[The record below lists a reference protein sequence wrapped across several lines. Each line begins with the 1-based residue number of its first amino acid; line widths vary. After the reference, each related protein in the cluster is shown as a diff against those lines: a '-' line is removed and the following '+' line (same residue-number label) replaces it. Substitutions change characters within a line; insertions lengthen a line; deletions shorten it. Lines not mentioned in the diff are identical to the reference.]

1 MCPLARSCVR
11 PSIAEDA
18 TNAARRQPPSRAGA
32 VHPSRNPTVLPLGGC
47 LPANGVAALLV
58 PSHGIASH
66 LIPSPSHLISPRLIV
81 SFPFFVWNAQ
91 LAGLPCP
98 PFSWVS
104 VPPFLRLS
112 GPHLQF
118 C

>member
-32 VHPSRNPTVLPLGGC
+32 VHPSRSPTVLPLGGC

-66 LIPSPSHLISPRLIV
+66 RIASHPISSHLASLFPSP
-81 SFPFFVWNAQ
+81 
-91 LAGLPCP
+91 
-98 PFSWVS
+98 
-104 VPPFLRLS
+104 FLFGMLN
-112 GPHLQF
+112 
-118 C
+118 